1 MKLKFCN
8 SAAKSCLILK
18 ERNPE
23 DFEALKLMLG
33 EILQRPEEG
42 RGCPFRLHGTFEGC
56 WQRYYTPTDILFYSV
71 SEDTV
76 EIVAIGNRVISE
88 YSEVSVQTGYTDEEY
103 DSILKLMEGNR
114 GHGNDPK
121 VGIFWYNR
129 ATRDLFGV
137 ISHPVRDY
145 SAANA
150 SEGRITCSEMHE
162 DVWKKEFRKQK
173 YHNDGKGPFIG
184 AYQDKPRGRVFYRMD
199 DGTFEVAVGKWY
211 DEHPEILPRILEEF
225 DLPKDKTVVKY
236 AIHWDIGQS
245 WR

>member
-1 MKLKFCN
+1 MKLTFCN

-33 EILQRPEEG
+33 EILQHPEEG
-42 RGCPFRLHGTFEGC
+42 RGRPFRLHGAFEGC

-71 SEDTV
+71 YGDEV

-88 YSEVSVQTGYTDEEY
+88 YPEGSLQTDYTDEEY
-103 DSILKLMEGNR
+103 ASILKLMEGNR

-162 DVWKKEFRKQK
+162 DIWKKEFRKQK
-173 YHNDGKGPFIG
+173 YHNDGQGPFIG
-184 AYQDKPRGRVFYRMD
+184 TYQDKPRGRVFYRMD

-211 DEHPEILPRILEEF
+211 DEHPEILPRIIEEF
-225 DLPKDKTVVKY
+225 DLPKDKTIVKY